1 MPRIERNLCIAL
13 AVLGWSSGTAWAQL
27 KPPPAIPGP
36 AQIPNS
42 ASTPSQPG
50 FRLAPPSASANT
62 PVLTLTEVFDA
73 AWQRQPE
80 ARSLQARQD
89 AAAARKEAAA
99 SWTAE
104 PVALELSG
112 QTDQMNNNLGR
123 REYTAGVAVPLWLP
137 NERSRSMAVAEA
149 EQRAT
154 ASSTLLAQ
162 LQTAAEVREAYWSW
176 QLARIGFALA
186 RERLLNAQQLTADVS
201 RRVRAGDL
209 ARADQ
214 HQAEGAQAGA
224 EAELAEASSALA
236 AAAQRLRAL
245 SGLTLPA
252 DATTQSDALPAE
264 PVPELVQD
272 ATALG
277 DRHPAVVE
285 LLNRAEIARRSAEL
299 AQARTRGTPE
309 LMLATSRDRGVF
321 GENYQQSVTVGV
333 RIPFG
338 SDSRNRASI
347 ASAQAQAIE
356 AETQLALEQARIQT
370 SLDSVQVRL
379 ESARTQL
386 TAAER
391 RAQLARESRAFFE
404 KSFRAGET
412 DLPTRLRIELE
423 AIAAER
429 QAARSRV
436 ELAATISALR
446 QALGLLPQQNTP

>member
-1 MPRIERNLCIAL
+1 MPRIERSLCIAL
-13 AVLGWSSGTAWAQL
+13 AVLGWSFGSAWAQL
-27 KPPPAIPGP
+27 KPPQAIPDP
-36 AQIPNS
+36 AQTPNS
-42 ASTPSQPG
+42 APTPQPG
-50 FRLAPPSASANT
+50 SRLAPPPATANT
-62 PVLTLTEVFDA
+62 SALSLTDVFNA

-80 ARSLQARQD
+80 ARSLQARQE
-89 AAAARKEAAA
+89 AAAARKEAA
-99 SWTAE
+99 SRWTAE

-112 QTDQMNNNLGR
+112 QTDQMNNNQGR
-123 REYTAGVAVPLWLP
+123 REYTAGVAIPLWLP
-137 NERSRSMAVAEA
+137 GERARSMAVADA
-149 EQRAT
+149 EQRST
-154 ASSTLLAQ
+154 ESSTLLAQ

-214 HQAEGAQAGA
+214 HQAEGAQASA
-224 EAELAEASSALA
+224 EAEQAEAASALA
-236 AAAQRLRAL
+236 ATAQRLRAL

-252 DATTQSDALPAE
+252 DTTVQSEALPAE
-264 PVPELVQD
+264 PAPEIPQN
-272 ATALG
+272 AAALG
-277 DRHPAVVE
+277 DRHPAVAE
-285 LLNRAEIARRSAEL
+285 LLNRAEVARKSAEL
-299 AQARTRGTPE
+299 AQARTRATPE
-309 LMLATSRDRGVF
+309 LMLATGRDRGMF

-333 RIPFG
+333 RFPFG
-338 SDSRNRASI
+338 SDSRNRANI

-356 AETQLALEQARIQT
+356 AETQLSLERDRIQAT
-370 SLDSVQVRL
+370 LDSTRVRM

-436 ELAATISALR
+436 ELATAISALR
-446 QALGLLPQQNTP
+446 QALGLLPQQGPQ

>member
-13 AVLGWSSGTAWAQL
+13 AVLGWSLGSAWAQL
-27 KPPPAIPGP
+27 KPPQAAPSP
-36 AQIPNS
+36 AQPPHS
-42 ASTPSQPG
+42 ASSAQPG
-50 FRLAPPSASANT
+50 FRLAPAPASAHT
-62 PVLTLTEVFDA
+62 PSLTLTEVFDA

-154 ASSTLLAQ
+154 VSSTLLAQ

-176 QLARIGFALA
+176 QLARIGFVLA
-186 RERLLNAQQLTADVS
+186 RERLLNAQQLTVDVS

-224 EAELAEASSALA
+224 EAELAEASSVLA
-236 AAAQRLRAL
+236 AAGQRLRAL

-252 DATTQSDALPAE
+252 DATVQSEALLAE
-264 PVPELVQD
+264 PQPDIPQD
-272 ATALG
+272 AAALG
-277 DRHPAVVE
+277 ERHPAVVE
-285 LLNRAEIARRSAEL
+285 QLNRVEIARSSAEL
-299 AQARTRGTPE
+299 AQARTRATPE
-309 LMLATSRDRGVF
+309 LMLATSRERGVF

-347 ASAQAQAIE
+347 SSAQAQAIE
-356 AETQLALEQARIQT
+356 AETQLTLERDRIQT
-370 SLDSVQVRL
+370 SLDSARVRL
-379 ESARTQL
+379 ESAQTQL
-386 TAAER
+386 TAAKR

-423 AIAAER
+423 AISAER
-429 QAARSRV
+429 QAARSRI
-436 ELAATISALR
+436 ELATAISALR
-446 QALGLLPQQNTP
+446 QALGLLPQQSPQ

>member
-1 MPRIERNLCIAL
+1 MPRIDRCICVAL
-13 AVLGWSSGTAWAQL
+13 ALLGLTLGSSWAQQKL
-27 KPPPAIPGP
+27 SNGVEGSVPST
-36 AQIPNS
+36 S
-42 ASTPSQPG
+42 AALS
-50 FRLAPPSASANT
+50 
-62 PVLTLTEVFDA
+62 LTAVFEA

-80 ARSLQARQD
+80 ARSLQARRD
-89 AAAARKEAAA
+89 AAAARQEAAA

-112 QTDQMNNNLGR
+112 KTDQWSDNLGR
-123 REYTAGVAVPLWLP
+123 REYTAGVAIPLWLP
-137 NERSRSMAVAEA
+137 GERSRSMAVAEA

-162 LQTAAEVREAYWSW
+162 LLTAAEVRAAYWSW
-176 QLARIGFALA
+176 QLARIGSVLA

-236 AAAQRLRAL
+236 AAGQRLRAL
-245 SGLTLPA
+245 SGLILPT
-252 DATTQSDALPAE
+252 DATVQSEALPAE
-264 PVPELVQD
+264 PQPDVPQD
-272 ATALG
+272 AADLG

-299 AQARTRGTPE
+299 AQARTRATPE
-309 LMLATSRDRGVF
+309 LMLATSRDRGAS
-321 GENYQQSVTVGV
+321 GDNYQQSVTVGV

-347 ASAQAQAIE
+347 ATAQALAIE
-356 AETQLALEQARIQT
+356 AETQLALERDRLQT
-370 SLDSVQVRL
+370 SLDSARVHL
-379 ESARTQL
+379 ESTQTQR

-429 QAARSRV
+429 QVARSRV
-436 ELAATISALR
+436 ELAAAISALR
-446 QALGLLPQQNTP
+446 QALGLLPQQSPQ

>member
-13 AVLGWSSGTAWAQL
+13 AVLGWSLGSAWAQL
-27 KPPPAIPGP
+27 KPPQAIPGP
-36 AQIPNS
+36 AQAPDS
-42 ASTPSQPG
+42 
-50 FRLAPPSASANT
+50 APPPASVNT

-89 AAAARKEAAA
+89 AATARKEAAA

-104 PVALELSG
+104 PIALELSG

-123 REYTAGVAVPLWLP
+123 REYTAGVAIPLWLP
-137 NERSRSMAVAEA
+137 GERSRSMAVAEA

-154 ASSTLLAQ
+154 TSRTLLAQ

-176 QLARIGFALA
+176 QLARIGFTLA
-186 RERLLNAQQLTADVS
+186 RERLLNAQQLTIDVS

-236 AAAQRLRAL
+236 AAGQRLRAL
-245 SGLTLPA
+245 SGLTLPV
-252 DATTQSDALPAE
+252 DTTAQSEALPAE
-264 PVPELVQD
+264 PPPEAPQS
-272 ATALG
+272 AAGLG
-277 DRHPAVVE
+277 DTHPAVVE
-285 LLNRAEIARRSAEL
+285 LLNRAEIARKSTEL
-299 AQARTRGTPE
+299 AQARTRATPE
-309 LMLATSRDRGVF
+309 LMLATSRDRGMF
-321 GENYQQSVTVGV
+321 GDNYQQSVTVGV
-333 RIPFG
+333 RFPFG
-338 SDSRNRASI
+338 SDSRNRANI
-347 ASAQAQAIE
+347 ATAQAQAIE
-356 AETQLALEQARIQT
+356 AETQLTLERDRIQAT
-370 SLDSVQVRL
+370 LDSVQVRL

-429 QAARSRV
+429 QAARSRI
-436 ELAATISALR
+436 ELAIAISALR
-446 QALGLLPQQNTP
+446 QALGLLPQQNPQ

>member
-13 AVLGWSSGTAWAQL
+13 AVLSWSSGTAWAQL
-27 KPPPAIPGP
+27 KPPPAIPVP
-36 AQIPNS
+36 VQAPNS
-42 ASTPSQPG
+42 APTPQPG
-50 FRLAPPSASANT
+50 FRLAPTPGAANT

-80 ARSLQARQD
+80 ARSLQARQE

-162 LQTAAEVREAYWSW
+162 LQTAAEVRDAYWSW
-176 QLARIGFALA
+176 QSARIGFALA

-224 EAELAEASSALA
+224 EAELAEAASALA

-245 SGLTLPA
+245 SGLTLPVDSTA
-252 DATTQSDALPAE
+252 QPDALPAE
-264 PVPELVQD
+264 PAPEPVRD
-272 ATALG
+272 AATLG

-285 LLNRAEIARRSAEL
+285 WLNRAEIARKTAEL
-299 AQARTRGTPE
+299 AQTRTRATPE
-309 LMLATSRDRGVF
+309 LMLATGRDRGLF

-356 AETQLALEQARIQT
+356 AETQLSLEQDRIQAA
-370 SLDSVQVRL
+370 LDSAQVRL

-436 ELAATISALR
+436 ELAAAISALR
-446 QALGLLPQQNTP
+446 QAQGLLPQQSLQ

>member
-13 AVLGWSSGTAWAQL
+13 AVLGWSFGGAWAQL
-27 KPPPAIPGP
+27 KPPQAAPGP
-36 AQIPNS
+36 AHALNLAP
-42 ASTPSQPG
+42 ALQPG
-50 FRLAPPSASANT
+50 LHLAPPPTSANT

-80 ARSLQARQD
+80 ARSLQARQE

-137 NERSRSMAVAEA
+137 NERARSMAVAEA

-176 QLARIGFALA
+176 QSARIGFVLA

-252 DATTQSDALPAE
+252 DITAQSEALPAE
-264 PVPELVQD
+264 PAPERVQD
-272 ATALG
+272 AAALG
-277 DRHPAVVE
+277 DRHPAVIE
-285 LLNRAEIARRSAEL
+285 WLNRAEIARKAAEL
-299 AQARTRGTPE
+299 AQARTRATPE
-309 LMLATSRDRGVF
+309 LILATSRDRGAF

-333 RIPFG
+333 RFPFG

-356 AETQLALEQARIQT
+356 AETQLTLERDRIQAA
-370 SLDSVQVRL
+370 LDSAQVRL

-436 ELAATISALR
+436 ELATAISALR
-446 QALGLLPQQNTP
+446 QAQGLLPQQSPQ